1 MFGLAWLV
9 LTWLGWLSL
18 ASFAWLGLLGLFGF
32 LGLAWLDLAWFAWLT
47 LLDLACLA
55 SAWPGLPLG
64 LACRCKQQ
72 QQSAR
77 LQRAGRRKAKP
88 AKASQAR
95 QAKPFCGESLF
106 GSLIGCP
113 IHDVVGS
120 LFGSSCLFIKN
131 NHKRRLRRR
140 GGASCHLCGCS
151 C

>member
-64 LACRCKQQ
+64 LAR
-72 QQSAR
+72 
-77 LQRAGRRKAKP
+77 
-88 AKASQAR
+88 
-95 QAKPFCGESLF
+95 PFGKSNDNATTLRVVAA
-106 GSLIGCP
+106 
-113 IHDVVGS
+113 VVGKDKP
-120 LFGSSCLFIKN
+120 G
-131 NHKRRLRRR
+131 
-140 GGASCHLCGCS
+140 
-151 C
+151 